1 MDEYCANCGQ
11 ELAADS
17 RFCTGC
23 GIDLSKPPSFYT
35 PETDPPV
42 PDHTS
47 VSLYTPGVPPD
58 IEKAVNDLDASIAE
72 LDKVM
77 KLHGVEGVME
87 QFEKPRQVVGVFIL
101 NNSGSNSIQSQ
112 SNKIES
118 GVGTGGFFFA
128 GGMISTEEQG
138 EGEEGDDRWG
148 WLGNIFG

>member
-1 MDEYCANCGQ
+1 MDKNCTNCGQ
-11 ELAADS
+11 ELAADI

-23 GIDLSKPPSFYT
+23 GIPLSKPPYFYT
-35 PETDPPV
+35 PETDAPV

-47 VSLYTPGVPPD
+47 VSLNTPGVPPD

-72 LDKVM
+72 LDKIM

-87 QFEKPRQVVGVFIL
+87 QFEKPRQAVGGLIL

-118 GVGTGGFFFA
+118 VVGTGGFFFA

-138 EGEEGDDRWG
+138 EEEEGDDRWG
-148 WLGNIFG
+148 WLGDMFG